1 MSLKQYVAFIIG
13 ILLCIPCHVWAQVKG
28 ECYNVPEE
36 KNNNIKVVSASPDT
50 QDSKD
55 LQNIADN
62 KNNTSWKAAKGGNAV
77 IVFDLGKSDNQIIA
91 VDLLGSANV
100 AERSE
105 KILFEQSE
113 SLDGQWTAVHEF
125 EDQNTSN
132 ERYWLS
138 LYKQEQ
144 EITSQY
150 VRMTLKVDS
159 PNDTISLREVTFYDK
174 IPNWSVKHKKAKWFS
189 LRNGVSDD
197 VRNLDSFNDD
207 EEMFH
212 NELSGKDIQAAHT
225 YIDTIYVHRGQTV
238 ELTIPD
244 YEPAAKAFSVCS
256 YQRWYSFR
264 TDSTFRT

>member
-1 MSLKQYVAFIIG
+1 MKNKVQIMSLKQYVAFIIG

-62 KNNTSWKAAKGGNAV
+62 KNNTSWKAAKGGDAV

-113 SLDGQWTAVHEF
+113 SPGGGWITVYEF
-125 EDQNTSN
+125 ENLNTNN

-144 EITSQY
+144 EITSRY
-150 VRMTLKVDS
+150 VRMTLKVNS

-174 IPNWSVKHKKAKWFS
+174 IPNWPF
-189 LRNGVSDD
+189 
-197 VRNLDSFNDD
+197 
-207 EEMFH
+207 
-212 NELSGKDIQAAHT
+212 
-225 YIDTIYVHRGQTV
+225 YV
-238 ELTIPD
+238 
-244 YEPAAKAFSVCS
+244 
-256 YQRWYSFR
+256 
-264 TDSTFRT
+264 